1 MKKPSI
7 LILLLAAFCLANPA
21 SDTLTIH
28 RKTPPIKGSV
38 MFPVT
43 SPTSDMPVG
52 VWRRINKKATTG
64 TIVWF
69 HGGMTSN
76 NCQKGLVA
84 GGSLANML
92 PDYTV
97 VSASACKQS
106 HWVEPTTIE
115 AVDEA
120 LDNLAKRIK
129 KDAEDA
135 LLAVNKRIKE
145 LAARVKEGQEDIKL
159 SNKNTF
165 RIALAGH
172 YLTFTWIDDEVKLAT
187 SEKIPNWDKDKI
199 WAQED
204 RNRKGMEELFGIKF
218 PEVERPKG
226 DDKPADDDGDGDG
239 DPDDIGDE

>member
-1 MKKPSI
+1 MLQDIKDYRPDQINFVLTDETKEKFAEVLTLFEGADDVEKVIEKVNEYFNAEFPTNVVARRYMDEFEKMNI
-7 LILLLAAFCLANPA
+7 REEYNQIVENEQPDAERELDAAIA
-21 SDTLTIH
+21 
-28 RKTPPIKGSV
+28 
-38 MFPVT
+38 
-43 SPTSDMPVG
+43 
-52 VWRRINKKATTG
+52 
-64 TIVWF
+64 
-69 HGGMTSN
+69 
-76 NCQKGLVA
+76 
-84 GGSLANML
+84 
-92 PDYTV
+92 
-97 VSASACKQS
+97 
-106 HWVEPTTIE
+106 E
-115 AVDEA
+115 
-120 LDNLAKRIK
+120 AKRIK

-226 DDKPADDDGDGDG
+226 DDKPVDDDGDGDG

>member
-1 MKKPSI
+1 MLQDIKDYRPDQVNFVLTDETKEKFAEVLTLFEGADDVEKVIEKVNEYFNAEFPTNVVARRYMDEFEKMNI
-7 LILLLAAFCLANPA
+7 REEYNQIVENEQPDAERELDAAIA
-21 SDTLTIH
+21 
-28 RKTPPIKGSV
+28 
-38 MFPVT
+38 
-43 SPTSDMPVG
+43 
-52 VWRRINKKATTG
+52 
-64 TIVWF
+64 
-69 HGGMTSN
+69 
-76 NCQKGLVA
+76 
-84 GGSLANML
+84 
-92 PDYTV
+92 
-97 VSASACKQS
+97 
-106 HWVEPTTIE
+106 E
-115 AVDEA
+115 
-120 LDNLAKRIK
+120 AKRIK

-226 DDKPADDDGDGDG
+226 DDKPDDDEGDGDG
-239 DPDDIGDE
+239 DPNDIGDDDDE

>member
-1 MKKPSI
+1 MLQDIKDYRPDQINFVLTDETKEKFAEVLTLFEGADDVEKVIEKVNEYFNAEFPTNVVARRYMDEFEKMNI
-7 LILLLAAFCLANPA
+7 REEYNQIVENEQPDAERELDAAIA
-21 SDTLTIH
+21 
-28 RKTPPIKGSV
+28 
-38 MFPVT
+38 
-43 SPTSDMPVG
+43 
-52 VWRRINKKATTG
+52 
-64 TIVWF
+64 
-69 HGGMTSN
+69 
-76 NCQKGLVA
+76 
-84 GGSLANML
+84 
-92 PDYTV
+92 
-97 VSASACKQS
+97 
-106 HWVEPTTIE
+106 E
-115 AVDEA
+115 
-120 LDNLAKRIK
+120 AKRIK

-204 RNRKGMEELFGIKF
+204 RNRKGMEELFDIKF

-239 DPDDIGDE
+239 DPDDIGGGEDE